1 MTSIWVLVSNAAEA
15 RLFLNEGCGK
25 GLQLIQDWV
34 HPDSRKHEGDLVTDS
49 ASRTQQSD
57 AQGGRSA
64 IQWKTSPKETEMQR
78 FAAELVKHLEAGR
91 MAGAF
96 QQLILVAPPHFLGL
110 LRESLDAPTS
120 ALLRATLDK
129 DYSQETIPEL
139 VKHLAKV
146 LCPSIPR

>member
-1 MTSIWVLVSNAAEA
+1 MTSTWVLVSNAAEA

-25 GLQLIQDWV
+25 GLQLVHNWT

-49 ASRTQQSD
+49 AGRTQQSD

-78 FAAELVKHLEAGR
+78 FAAELVERLGAGR

-96 QQLILVAPPHFLGL
+96 QHLILVAPPHFLGL

-120 ALLRATLDK
+120 AMVRATLDK
-129 DYSQETIPEL
+129 DYSQEVVPEL
-139 VKHLAKV
+139 VEHLAKA
-146 LCPSIPR
+146 LCP

>member
-1 MTSIWVLVSNAAEA
+1 MTSTWVLVSNAAEA

-25 GLQLIQDWV
+25 GLQLVHNWA

-49 ASRTQQSD
+49 AGRTQQSD

-78 FAAELVKHLEAGR
+78 FAAELVERLGAGR

-96 QQLILVAPPHFLGL
+96 QHLILVAPPHFLGL

-120 ALLRATLDK
+120 AMVRATLDK
-129 DYSQETIPEL
+129 DYSQEVVPEL
-139 VKHLAKV
+139 VEHLAKA
-146 LCPSIPR
+146 LCP